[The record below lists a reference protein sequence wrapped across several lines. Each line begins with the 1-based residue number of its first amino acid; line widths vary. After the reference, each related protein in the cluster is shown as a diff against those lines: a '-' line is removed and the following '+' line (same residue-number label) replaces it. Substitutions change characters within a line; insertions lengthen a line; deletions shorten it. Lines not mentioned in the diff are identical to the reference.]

1 MFHCVWREGS
11 LGVRVEGGDGGVRF
25 VVLYDLVGDTLFGV
39 DYLGSHLGV
48 TVKRGEEG
56 KIIGV
61 GES

>member
-1 MFHCVWREGS
+1 M
-11 LGVRVEGGDGGVRF
+11 EGGDGGVRF

-39 DYLGSHLGV
+39 DYLGSHFGV